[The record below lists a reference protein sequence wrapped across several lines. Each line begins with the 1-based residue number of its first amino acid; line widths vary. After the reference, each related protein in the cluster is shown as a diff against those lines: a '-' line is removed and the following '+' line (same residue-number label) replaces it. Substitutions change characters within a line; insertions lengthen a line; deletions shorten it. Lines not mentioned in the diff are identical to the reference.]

1 VRQLT
6 VFTMTIVSARQT
18 VLEYVVVSTVAA
30 VKILHVQA
38 SDVNSNSSATPDI
51 RNRALRASK
60 PASQA
65 DCSLSGVQSKQLN
78 KHKNVQAHFVV
89 FISAWLNCKK
99 IKKVVDI

>member
-1 VRQLT
+1 MQLLT
-6 VFTMTIVSARQT
+6 VFIMRTVSARQIASAYAAASIA
-18 VLEYVVVSTVAA
+18 VA

-51 RNRALRASK
+51 RNCALRASK

-99 IKKVVDI
+99 IKK

>member
-1 VRQLT
+1 MV
-6 VFTMTIVSARQT
+6 
-18 VLEYVVVSTVAA
+18 A
-30 VKILHVQA
+30 VKILHAQA